1 MYRIPALLLPAMA
14 LLVVLV
20 APGCR
25 QTRPIPSYEPLLA
38 LEAATPPPPVA
49 SISEMYRP
57 SWSGP
62 KPKPKKGG

>member
-1 MYRIPALLLPAMA
+1 MYRIPALILPALA
-14 LLVVLV
+14 LLVVVV

-25 QTRPIPSYEPLLA
+25 QTRPIPVYEPLLA
-38 LEAATPPPPVA
+38 LEAATPPPAA
-49 SISEMYRP
+49 SASEMYRP